1 MGDWSVYI
9 IRCDNSTLYTGI
21 STDVARRLTEHR
33 SGDRKAAKYTK
44 AFSSIDLVYE
54 ILVGGRS
61 LAAKIEYQVKKLSR
75 QKKEFIV
82 SNRLSRDELM
92 AFVDL
97 DRE

>member
-1 MGDWSVYI
+1 MSEWSVYI

-21 STDVARRLTEHR
+21 STDVGRRLKEHR

-44 AFSSIDLVYE
+44 PFSSIDLVYE
-54 ILVGGRS
+54 VLVGNRS
-61 LAAKIEYQVKKLSR
+61 LAAKIEYQVKKLPR

-82 SNRLSRDELM
+82 SNRLSRDKLM
-92 AFVDL
+92 TFLDL

>member
-1 MGDWSVYI
+1 MSDWSVYI
-9 IRCDNSTLYTGI
+9 IRCDRRALYTGI
-21 STDVARRLTEHR
+21 STDVARRIGEHG

-44 AFSSIDLVYE
+44 PFSSIDLVYE
-54 ILVGGRS
+54 VLVGNRS

>member
-1 MGDWSVYI
+1 MSDWSVYI
-9 IRCDNSTLYTGI
+9 IRCDDRSLYTGI
-21 STDVARRLTEHR
+21 STDVGRRLKEHR

-44 AFSSIDLVYE
+44 PFSSIDLVYE
-54 ILVGGRS
+54 VCVGDRS

-82 SNRLSRDELM
+82 SNRLSREELM